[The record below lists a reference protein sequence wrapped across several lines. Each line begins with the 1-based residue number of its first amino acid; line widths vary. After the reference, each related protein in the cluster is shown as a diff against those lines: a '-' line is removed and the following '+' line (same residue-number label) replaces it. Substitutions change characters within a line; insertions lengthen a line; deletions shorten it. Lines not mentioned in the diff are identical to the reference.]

1 MKPASIVHCLVLIV
15 LVTGLVFTTMAHP
28 GSPLTAGMAVGSPD
42 VKSVGTLA
50 FGPEGILF
58 AGDSQGAAI
67 YAFDLNDGTK
77 DSGKDQLNIDG
88 IDKKLAAM
96 LGTTADNIVIHD
108 MAVNPI
114 SQNIY
119 LSVSRGRG
127 ADSMPVLMKVTKKG
141 AIEEV
146 PLEKIRFSKANLAN
160 PPKLDAKTEWGEP
173 ARPMAITHL
182 GYVDGQLF
190 VAGMS
195 GEEFSSNLRRF
206 DFPFKDHMETTAVE
220 IFHTSH
226 DKYETHA
233 PIETFLPFHV
243 NGKPTLLAAYTCSPL
258 ALFPI
263 ADLKEKKSLRGTT
276 IAELGGGNR
285 PLDMISFKRDGKE
298 YVIIS
303 NSNRTLMRITSEDLD
318 KSTPLTTPVKQ
329 AFESAGVK
337 YLSIAMTGVLQLD
350 NLNDDY
356 IVVINRDAETGA
368 LNLRSFP
375 KKYL

>member
-1 MKPASIVHCLVLIV
+1 MLVLA
-15 LVTGLVFTTMAHP
+15 TGLVFTTTAHP
-28 GSPLTAGMAVGSPD
+28 GSPLTAGMGYGTPD

-67 YAFDLNDGTK
+67 FAFDLNDETK
-77 DSGKDQLNIDG
+77 DSSKDPVNVDG

-96 LGTTADNIVIHD
+96 LGTTADNIVIRD
-108 MAVNPI
+108 MAVNPL

-127 ADSMPVLMKVTKKG
+127 TDAMPVLIKVTKKG
-141 AIEEV
+141 VIEEV
-146 PLEKIRFSKANLAN
+146 PLEKIRFSKTNLAN

-173 ARPMAITHL
+173 ARPMTITHL

-233 PIETFLPFHV
+233 PIETFLPFSV
-243 NGKPTLLAAYTCSPL
+243 NGKPSLLAAYTCSPL
-258 ALFPI
+258 AVFSI

-276 IAELGGGNR
+276 VAELGGGNR

-303 NSNRTLMRITSEDLD
+303 NSNRTLMKIKSDDLD
-318 KSTPLTTPVKQ
+318 KAAPLTTAVK
-329 AFESAGVK
+329 EDYETAGVK
-337 YLSIAMTGVLQLD
+337 YVSVALTGVLQLD
-350 NLNDDY
+350 NLNEEN
-356 IVVINRDAETGA
+356 VVIVARNAETGA
-368 LNLRSFP
+368 LILRSIP